1 MIGQYSISGILCLIL
16 AFQIQFA
23 LAQNKTGLFDPDA
36 QVTRLAGDFAFTEGP
51 AADEEGNVYFTDQ
64 PNNKIWKWSVDD
76 ELVLF
81 TDQSGRSNGL
91 YVDRQGRLLACA
103 DMDNQLWRFDAD
115 AQPEILISHYEG
127 KRLNGP
133 NDLWIR
139 PDGKI
144 YFTDPLYAR
153 DYWTRDPAMQ
163 QSGQYIYFFD
173 PESQESLKVVDME
186 YVRPNGIV
194 GNPEK
199 NLLYVADIGDS
210 KIYAYRMKRNGTLK
224 KKKIF
229 TDMGSDGMTIDDRGN
244 IYLTGKGVTI
254 FNPDGEK
261 IGHIPVEEGW
271 TANVC
276 FGGKNRD
283 ILFITASTGLYSLKM
298 NVKGMK
304 RF

>member
-1 MIGQYSISGILCLIL
+1 LQRFSDVSGLSNGQ
-16 AFQIQFA
+16 
-23 LAQNKTGLFDPDA
+23 
-36 QVTRLAGDFAFTEGP
+36 
-51 AADEEGNVYFTDQ
+51 NVYKQDGVMT
-64 PNNKIWKWSVDD
+64 
-76 ELVLF
+76 
-81 TDQSGRSNGL
+81 
-91 YVDRQGRLLACA
+91 YVD
-103 DMDNQLWRFDAD
+103 MNNNLWRFDSDGEA
-115 AQPEILISHYEG
+115 EILLENYENN
-127 KRLNGP
+127 RLNGP

-229 TDMGSDGMTIDDRGN
+229 TDMGSDGMTIDDCGN

-261 IGHIPVEEGW
+261 IGHIPVDEGW